1 MPTLQTPA
9 SEKGSTPPPAVSDN
23 RSPATGNRLRRAIV
37 RLYAAL
43 HRWGESGWAGSAVGG
58 WGVMQGSVIPGPSD
72 ALLVPLGLADPRRAL
87 VLAAWAT
94 AGATVG
100 GIIAYTLGSYFFG
113 TLSDTAFNWF
123 VTDSAQWESRRA
135 QFESKGWM
143 LVALSTV
150 SPFSTKM
157 VCLAAGAFGVPFAE
171 FALALLG
178 GRAARFLAVGLVLKF
193 AGGRLRAILERWLG
207 RPVESLR

>member
-1 MPTLQTPA
+1 MQAL
-9 SEKGSTPPPAVSDN
+9 SSDT
-23 RSPATGNRLRRAIV
+23 RSSATGNRLRRAII

-58 WGVMQGSVIPGPSD
+58 WGVMQGSIVPGPSD
-72 ALLVPLGLADPRRAL
+72 ALLIPLGLADPRRAL

-100 GIIAYTLGSYFFG
+100 GIIAYTIGANFLGALSTSLFG
-113 TLSDTAFNWF
+113 WF
-123 VTDSAQWESRRA
+123 AEGSAGWESRRA
-135 QFESKGWM
+135 QFESRGWM

-150 SPFSTKM
+150 SPFSTKF
-157 VCLAAGAFGVPFAE
+157 VCIAAGAFGVPFGE

-193 AGGRLRAILERWLG
+193 AGARLRKLLERWLG
-207 RPVESLR
+207 RSVDSLV

>member
-1 MPTLQTPA
+1 LQTPA
-9 SEKGSTPPPAVSDN
+9 SEKGSTPPPALSDN
-23 RSPATGNRLRRAIV
+23 RSPATGNRFRRAIV

-100 GIIAYTLGSYFFG
+100 GIIAYTLGSYFFS
-113 TLSDTAFNWF
+113 TLSDTALNWF

-157 VCLAAGAFGVPFAE
+157 VCLAAGAFGVPFPE
-171 FALALLG
+171 FSLALLG

-207 RPVESLR
+207 RPVEALR